1 MNDTK
6 TPGDKTLHP
15 ATGKTLT
22 LKRPVEQGMVRQ
34 SFSHGRSKA
43 VVVEKVKRRVI
54 APGEAAGQGTGQA
67 APAAPA
73 AAPAAPRPAAPAAAP
88 SAASAPAPVAPA
100 PAPVEAKAPA
110 APAPVSAP
118 VAPAPVAEAPAP
130 QVAAPVEAK
139 APAAPVVEAP
149 AASAPVVATPAPA
162 AAEPAPLAP
171 TAAAPEA
178 AAPQAPAPQTPAPQA
193 AAPKP
198 AAPRAAA
205 PAASEAK
212 PASARPGQST
222 GGRSDGPR
230 TASGASSRPGSHSSA
245 QGSQRP
251 GAGGPPGRPGQPPRS
266 GGPGADR
273 RPGAGG
279 PPGRP
284 GAQQRPGGSGVVLR
298 TLTEEERNARASA
311 LADARVREVEERRM
325 AEERRAAEEEARRRA
340 ERERV
345 ERAER
350 EAAEARKREEESR
363 RAQEDESKR
372 RAEQEARK
380 RFGGE
385 EQGNRPAGAGASTGG
400 NAGAGAAATTARP
413 LTPRPAGTAES
424 EDEERRAARR
434 GPGARVAPPVKVP
447 RAPAG
452 QEKQRGRLTLVTALS
467 GDDERQRSLASF
479 RRRTQRMTGHRAQES
494 KEKILREVILPE
506 TITIQELANRMSERA
521 VDVIRML
528 MKQGQMVKI
537 TDVIDA
543 DTAELIAEELGHTV
557 RRVSESDVE
566 EGLFDTPDAPESLVP
581 RPAVV
586 TIMGHV
592 DHGKTS
598 LLDAIRKA
606 NVVSGEAGGITQHI
620 GAYQVTSP
628 SGSKITF
635 IDTPGHAAFTAMR
648 ARGAK
653 VTDIVVLVVAADDG
667 VMPQTVEAI
676 NHARAAKVPLIVA
689 INKIDKPGAKPE
701 RVRSELLQHEVQVES
716 MGGDTLEVEVS
727 AKEQLNLDKLLEAIA
742 LQSEL
747 LDLRAN
753 PDRAA
758 EGTVVEAKL
767 DRGRGPVA
775 TVLVQRGT
783 LKVGDIVVAGAE
795 WGRVRALI
803 SDTGANVET
812 AGPSLPVEVLGFN
825 GTPEAGDR
833 LAVVENEAR
842 AREITDY
849 RQRQKREKAA
859 ARSATVRGSLEQ
871 MMSQVKATGRKEFPL
886 IIKGDVSGSVEAI
899 IGALE
904 KVGNDEVQARIIHSG
919 AGGINESD
927 VTLAETSGAAI
938 IAFNVRANKEA
949 RDAAERAGI
958 EIRYY
963 NIIYD
968 LVDDVKKAMS
978 GLLAPINRET
988 MLGNALIKE
997 IFAVSK
1003 VGKVAGCTVTDGNV
1017 ERGQHVRLIR
1027 DNVVIHE
1034 GKLATLNRFKDAVNV
1049 VHAGQDCGMS
1059 FENYQDMRAG
1069 DVIECYRVEV
1079 IQRSL

>member
-15 ATGKTLT
+15 TPGKTLT
-22 LKRPVEQGMVRQ
+22 LKRPVEQGTVRQ

-43 VVVEKVKRRVI
+43 VVVEKVKRRVF
-54 APGEAAGQGTGQA
+54 APGETAPATPTPTPA

-73 AAPAAPRPAAPAAAP
+73 AARPAAPAAAP
-88 SAASAPAPVAPA
+88 VAPRPAAPAPS
-100 PAPVEAKAPA
+100 APVEAKAPA
-110 APAPVSAP
+110 APAPATPVPAAP
-118 VAPAPVAEAPAP
+118 VAEPAPAPAPVAEAPVTPAAAP
-130 QVAAPVEAK
+130 TPAAPVAAEAK
-139 APAAPVVEAP
+139 APVEVAAP
-149 AASAPVVATPAPA
+149 S
-162 AAEPAPLAP
+162 AEPAAP
-171 TAAAPEA
+171 AP
-178 AAPQAPAPQTPAPQA
+178 AAPQAPVA
-193 AAPKP
+193 AAPVAKAP
-198 AAPRAAA
+198 VAEAPRAAA
-205 PAASEAK
+205 PVRSSEAR
-212 PASARPGQST
+212 PASAPSR
-222 GGRSDGPR
+222 
-230 TASGASSRPGSHSSA
+230 SGAAPAAGGARPSGNAPQRGGAAPSRSGSGSGSGSGA
-245 QGSQRP
+245 PRAGQGSGRDQDRRGGGG
-251 GAGGPPGRPGQPPRS
+251 GAPGRPGS
-266 GGPGADR
+266 N
-273 RPGAGG
+273 RPS
-279 PPGRP
+279 
-284 GAQQRPGGSGVVLR
+284 GSGVVLR
-298 TLTEEERNARASA
+298 TLTEEERVARASA

-325 AEERRAAEEEARRRA
+325 AEERRVAEEEARRRA
-340 ERERV
+340 ERERG

-385 EQGNRPAGAGASTGG
+385 DQSARPGTGATS
-400 NAGAGAAATTARP
+400 ARP
-413 LTPRPAGTAES
+413 LTPRPAGAAPAAGGQ
-424 EDEERRAARR
+424 EDDERRTVRRSPLPPRPAAPVKLPKA
-434 GPGARVAPPVKVP
+434 PGA
-447 RAPAG
+447 G
-452 QEKQRGRLTLVTALS
+452 EKSRGRLTLTNALS
-467 GDDERQRSLASF
+467 TDEERQRSVASF
-479 RRRTQRMTGHRAQES
+479 RRRTQRMTGHRSQET
-494 KEKILREVILPE
+494 KEKVLREVVLPE
-506 TITIQELANRMSERA
+506 TITIQELANRMSERG
-521 VDVIRML
+521 VDVIRLL
-528 MKQGQMVKI
+528 MKQGQMLKI

-543 DTAELIAEELGHTV
+543 DTAQIIAEEFGHTV

-566 EGLFDTPDAPESLVP
+566 EGLFDTADAPEMLQP
-581 RPAVV
+581 RPSVV

-667 VMPQTVEAI
+667 VMPQTAEAVA
-676 NHARAAKVPLIVA
+676 HAKAAGVPIIVA
-689 INKIDKPGAKPE
+689 INKIDKPDAKPE
-701 RVRSELLQHEVQVES
+701 RVRTELLQYEIQVETL
-716 MGGDTLEVEVS
+716 GGETLEVEVS
-727 AKEQLNLDKLLEAIA
+727 ATKQINLDKLLEAIA

-747 LDLRAN
+747 LDLTAN
-753 PDRAA
+753 PERAA
-758 EGTVVEAKL
+758 EGTVIEAKL

-783 LKVGDIVVAGAE
+783 LHIGDIVVAGAE

-803 SDTGANVET
+803 ADTGDNTAT
-812 AGPSLPVEVLGFN
+812 AGPSFPVEVLGFN

-859 ARSATVRGSLEQ
+859 ARSATIRGSLEQ
-871 MMSQVKATGRKEFPL
+871 MMSQVRSSGRKEFPL

-949 RDAAERAGI
+949 RDAADRAGI

-988 MLGNALIKE
+988 MLGNALILE
-997 IFAVSK
+997 IFNVSK
-1003 VGKVAGCTVTDGNV
+1003 VGKVAGCRVTDGTV

-1034 GKLATLNRFKDAVNV
+1034 GKLSTLNRFKDAVNTV
-1049 VHAGQDCGMS
+1049 VAGQECGMS

-1079 IQRSL
+1079 VQRSL